1 MVLLPKGN
9 PVKENANP
17 GKINLPG
24 ALEKLQAGKFS
35 GYLRFDFPAA
45 TGVIIFEQG
54 RLISSLLEDGR
65 ERLIAYDAIAAIFE
79 QSLEGRGRLDVY
91 RLSPELALSVHVL
104 LHGDL
109 LYKGQELKLIDIKL
123 LLSRLKELAITGCL
137 RIYTGDR
144 VALIF
149 YREGTP
155 LGFFHDGSTAIETT
169 ADTSMSVARLPGAK
183 IDVLTTKG
191 VGEGML
197 ADLLSSADLSALWKR
212 IQDARRPEPEPVAVA
227 VPPVAAPPAVDPAA
241 REAERR
247 EVLLEAWR
255 QIAMRHLGKIGGSLV
270 EKEFEKNLG
279 SVIDDASLAVF
290 FERLGKGARLVA
302 GHGKVN
308 GMLEEME
315 HLAQDKL

>member
-17 GKINLPG
+17 GKINLPA

-54 RLISSLLEDGR
+54 RLISSLLDDGR

-91 RLSPELALSVHVL
+91 RLSAELSLSVHAL

-123 LLSRLKELAITGCL
+123 LLTRLKDLAITGCL

-149 YREGTP
+149 YREGNP

-197 ADLLSSADLSALWKR
+197 ADLLSSADLPALWKR
-212 IQDARRPEPEPVAVA
+212 ILEARRPGPESVEFP
-227 VPPVAAPPAVDPAA
+227 APSAEAPEAVDPAV
-241 REAERR
+241 REAEARDD
-247 EVLLEAWR
+247 LLAAWR
-255 QIAMRHLGKIGGSLV
+255 EIALRHLGKIGGSLV
-270 EKEFEKNLG
+270 EKEFEKNLSG
-279 SVIDDASLAVF
+279 ALDAAALNIF
-290 FERLGKGARLVA
+290 YERMGKAARLVA
-302 GHGKVN
+302 GHGKVSAL
-308 GMLEEME
+308 LEEMGRS
-315 HLAQDKL
+315 AQEKL